1 MLTHEKFFSASGI
14 IALILQQRP
23 DLTWRDVKH
32 VIAKGSV
39 PIDTSS
45 PSWTLN
51 GGGYRHSY
59 QYGFGLMK
67 VPSLLLAA
75 RNHVRV
81 PTPFKTYY
89 SPLKTFDGR
98 TASIPFT
105 WNHTVQNSNI
115 TFIEHV
121 ILYVGISHEMR
132 GNVQLKLISPHGT
145 ESVLATERP
154 KDVTFNYPQ
163 RFFPK
168 MSFVLLTVCKKWLEV
183 YLGALLGRTRSGWS
197 LANYC

>member
-1 MLTHEKFFSASGI
+1 MSDFVVLFLFKKTTRAYARAVFLGAGI

-75 RNHVRV
+75 QQHVLV
-81 PTPFKTYY
+81 PTPFKSYY
-89 SPLKTFDGR
+89 SELKTFAQH
-98 TASIPFT
+98 TASIPFS
-105 WNHTVQNSNI
+105 WNHTVRNSNI
-115 TFIEHV
+115 SFIEHV
-121 ILYVGISHEMR
+121 ILYVGIAHEMR
-132 GNVQLKLISPHGT
+132 GNVQIKLKSPHGT

-163 RFFPK
+163 RYDMK
-168 MSFVLLTVCKKWLEV
+168 
-183 YLGALLGRTRSGWS
+183 SGS
-197 LANYC
+197 ACLNI

>member
-1 MLTHEKFFSASGI
+1 VLRQKNLVLTHKNFLASGI

-23 DLTWRDVKH
+23 ELTWRDIKH
-32 VIAKGSV
+32 IIAKGSV
-39 PIDTSS
+39 PIDTAST
-45 PSWTLN
+45 SWVLN

-75 RNHVRV
+75 QEHTLV

-89 SPLKTFDGR
+89 SQLKTFDAH

-105 WNHTVQNSNI
+105 WNHTVSGSSLK
-115 TFIEHV
+115 FIEHV

-132 GNVQLKLISPHGT
+132 GNVQLKLVSPHGT
-145 ESVLATERP
+145 ESILATERSH
-154 KDVTFNYPQ
+154 DVTFNYPP
-163 RFFPK
+163 R
-168 MSFVLLTVCKKWLEV
+168 
-183 YLGALLGRTRSGWS
+183 
-197 LANYC
+197 